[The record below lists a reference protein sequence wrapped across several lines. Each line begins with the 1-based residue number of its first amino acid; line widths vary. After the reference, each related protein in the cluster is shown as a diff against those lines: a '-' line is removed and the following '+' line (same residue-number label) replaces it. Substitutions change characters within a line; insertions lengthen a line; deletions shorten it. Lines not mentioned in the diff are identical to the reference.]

1 MKSWKTTMKSS
12 KSFFLIALSC
22 LKPNRKVMFQNVAYG
37 PTVYEN
43 GCQSLIFL
51 HYKSRMTNTFQGK
64 YLQTMGLKDFSV
76 FFFTF
81 FDGWFSPFAFYK
93 HKDGFKFES
102 FYVHDYINVCWV
114 SEILSMIFKMNYH
127 NCTI

>member
-1 MKSWKTTMKSS
+1 MKSS

-22 LKPNRKVMFQNVAYG
+22 LKPNRKVMFQNVAYR

-51 HYKSRMTNTFQGK
+51 HYKSRMTNTFQEK

-76 FFFTF
+76 FFYILDSLMADSALLLFRDTKT
-81 FDGWFSPFAFYK
+81 GSNLKAFM
-93 HKDGFKFES
+93 FMTTS
-102 FYVHDYINVCWV
+102 MYV
-114 SEILSMIFKMNYH
+114 EFLRF
-127 NCTI
+127 